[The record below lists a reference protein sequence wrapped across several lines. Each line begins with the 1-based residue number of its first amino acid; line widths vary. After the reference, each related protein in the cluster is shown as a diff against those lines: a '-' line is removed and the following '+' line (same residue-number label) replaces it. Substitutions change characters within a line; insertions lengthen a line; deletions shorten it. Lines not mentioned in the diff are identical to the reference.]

1 MSNDQTHI
9 RDSFAISHAST
20 QPVVEIDFARYFE
33 CTKNFDM
40 SEEEQRQLI
49 LALHKIMLAFVD
61 LGFELNPIQHAGEG
75 DHIVCGQSES
85 EVDLST
91 QPLGDVVKS
100 LVSRDENLNTAFRES
115 SEGESV
121 S

>member
-1 MSNDQTHI
+1 MSEHDMHI
-9 RDSFAISHAST
+9 KDSFAISRAST
-20 QPVVEIDFARYFE
+20 KPVVEIDFARYFE
-33 CTKNFDM
+33 CTRDFDM

-75 DHIVCGQSES
+75 DHIACGQSES

-91 QPLGDVVKS
+91 QPLGDVVRLLASK
-100 LVSRDENLNTAFRES
+100 DENLNTAFRES

>member
-1 MSNDQTHI
+1 MSREDIQL
-9 RDSFAISHAST
+9 RDSFSVKQASAK
-20 QPVVEIDFARYFE
+20 PVVEIDFARYFE

-75 DHIVCGQSES
+75 DHIACGQADHDG
-85 EVDLST
+85 DLSA
-91 QPLGDVVKS
+91 QPLGDVVKL
-100 LVSRDENLNTAFRES
+100 LVSNNENLNTVFRES